1 LREYG
6 IDLPRALFPAI
17 PEGLS
22 ERERIWHRAA
32 HAISWRRFQALIE
45 GLSPDSMLRLRQS
58 RRNKS
63 TDGQPILEGDAGVAA
78 AKSLWGI

>member
-22 ERERIWHRAA
+22 ERDRIWHRARTA
-32 HAISWRRFQALIE
+32 LSWRRFQALIE
-45 GLSPDSMLRLRQS
+45 GLSPDSMLRLHQS
-58 RRNKS
+58 RRNRDKG
-63 TDGQPILEGDAGVAA
+63 GQPILEGDAGVAA
-78 AKSLWGI
+78 ARSLWGI